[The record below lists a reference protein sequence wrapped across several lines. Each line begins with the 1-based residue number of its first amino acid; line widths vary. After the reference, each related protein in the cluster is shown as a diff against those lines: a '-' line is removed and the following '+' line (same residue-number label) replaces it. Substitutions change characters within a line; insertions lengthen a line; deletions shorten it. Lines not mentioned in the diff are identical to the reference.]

1 GDNGTSAKDDTA
13 PSPQEDT
20 SGSRI
25 RKLHATAALTECLL
39 SIINDEDDPE
49 LDAVDN
55 KRRRNS
61 KLLWVISRCFENSE
75 LKTYIAT
82 LGVKF
87 EDLIRGVKDPLFVI
101 KGRTRDSMAIYG
113 ARLQAALGLECW
125 MNIKGVSR
133 ERAAS
138 DAARDYPALDKL
150 MRGRPRPGNDDGSP
164 YLRSLKGSLLSW
176 YDYYVEG
183 RVPVPEL
190 QE

>member
-1 GDNGTSAKDDTA
+1 LPARRPVREAPQADGGVGGVLRQAAERRRSRGNPGTASMSGFQLCRHFDEASLYVGVTGNRRGRLEVPNGDNGTSAKDDTA
-13 PSPQEDT
+13 PSRQEDT

-87 EDLIRGVKDPLFVI
+87 EDL
-101 KGRTRDSMAIYG
+101 
-113 ARLQAALGLECW
+113 
-125 MNIKGVSR
+125 
-133 ERAAS
+133 
-138 DAARDYPALDKL
+138 
-150 MRGRPRPGNDDGSP
+150 
-164 YLRSLKGSLLSW
+164 
-176 YDYYVEG
+176 
-183 RVPVPEL
+183 
-190 QE
+190 